1 MKKLVL
7 ILLLLPILGK
17 AQTTM
22 VWESKINNIYYHIE
36 LECIP
41 KKSGGVF
48 QFTISDPT
56 IGEEI
61 DYWVTG
67 VWIQLDDGSYQCY
80 VRKGQNKNEFSKIF
94 RITPGKSFQYKGK
107 SIEWKENR
115 TTTQQ

>member
-36 LECIP
+36 LEQTTN
-41 KKSGGVF
+41 VF
-48 QFTISDPT
+48 QFTISDPL

-67 VWIQLDDGSYQCY
+67 LWIQLDDGSYQCY

-107 SIEWKENR
+107 YIEWKENR

>member
-7 ILLLLPILGK
+7 ILLLLPTLGK

-36 LECIP
+36 LEQTTN
-41 KKSGGVF
+41 VF
-48 QFTISDPT
+48 QFTISDPL

-67 VWIQLDDGSYQCY
+67 LWIQLDDGSYQCY

-107 SIEWKENR
+107 YIEWKENR

>member
-7 ILLLLPILGK
+7 FLLLLPILGK

-36 LECIP
+36 LEQTTN
-41 KKSGGVF
+41 VF
-48 QFTISDPT
+48 QFTISDPL

-67 VWIQLDDGSYQCY
+67 LWIQLDDGSYQCY

-107 SIEWKENR
+107 YIEWKENR

>member
-7 ILLLLPILGK
+7 FLLLLPTLGK

-36 LECIP
+36 LEQTTN
-41 KKSGGVF
+41 VF

-67 VWIQLDDGSYQCY
+67 VWEPKNDSLYKCSVIDGQH
-80 VRKGQNKNEFSKIF
+80 KKEFPNLFLIKQ
-94 RITPGKSFQYKGK
+94 GKSFQYKGK
-107 SIEWKENR
+107 YIEWKEIR

>member
-7 ILLLLPILGK
+7 ILLLLPTLGK

-36 LECIP
+36 LEQTTN
-41 KKSGGVF
+41 VF
-48 QFTISDPT
+48 QFTISDPL

-67 VWIQLDDGSYQCY
+67 LWIQLDDGSYQCY

-94 RITPGKSFQYKGK
+94 RIIPGKSFQYKGK
-107 SIEWKENR
+107 YIEWKEIR

>member
-7 ILLLLPILGK
+7 ILLLLPTLGK

-22 VWESKINNIYYHIE
+22 VWESIINNIYYHIE
-36 LECIP
+36 LEQTTN
-41 KKSGGVF
+41 VF
-48 QFTISDPT
+48 QFTISDPL

-67 VWIQLDDGSYQCY
+67 LWIQLDDGSYQCY

-107 SIEWKENR
+107 YIEWKENR

>member
-7 ILLLLPILGK
+7 ILLLLPTLGK

-36 LECIP
+36 LEQTTN
-41 KKSGGVF
+41 VF
-48 QFTISDPT
+48 QFTISDPL

-67 VWIQLDDGSYQCY
+67 LWIQLDDGSYQCY

-107 SIEWKENR
+107 YIEWKENR
-115 TTTQQ
+115 TTTLQ

>member
-7 ILLLLPILGK
+7 ILLLLPTLGK

-36 LECIP
+36 LEQTTN
-41 KKSGGVF
+41 VF
-48 QFTISDPT
+48 QFTISDPL

-67 VWIQLDDGSYQCY
+67 LWIQLDDGSYQCY
-80 VRKGQNKNEFSKIF
+80 VRKGQNKNEFYKIF
-94 RITPGKSFQYKGK
+94 RIIPGKSFQYKGK
-107 SIEWKENR
+107 YIEWKEIR

>member
-7 ILLLLPILGK
+7 ILLLLPTLGK

-22 VWESKINNIYYHIE
+22 VWESKINNICYHIE

-67 VWIQLDDGSYQCY
+67 VWEPKMIVYINVQLLMDNI
-80 VRKGQNKNEFSKIF
+80 KKNFLIYS
-94 RITPGKSFQYKGK
+94 
-107 SIEWKENR
+107 
-115 TTTQQ
+115 

>member
-7 ILLLLPILGK
+7 ILLLLPTLGK

-36 LECIP
+36 LEQTTN
-41 KKSGGVF
+41 VF
-48 QFTISDPT
+48 QFTISDPL

-67 VWIQLDDGSYQCY
+67 LWIQLDDGSYQCY

-107 SIEWKENR
+107 YIEWKEIR

>member
-7 ILLLLPILGK
+7 ILLLLPTLGK

-22 VWESKINNIYYHIE
+22 VWESKIHNIYYHIE
-36 LECIP
+36 LEQTTN
-41 KKSGGVF
+41 VF

-67 VWIQLDDGSYQCY
+67 LWTQLNDGSYQCY
-80 VRKGQNKNEFSKIF
+80 VRKGQNKNEFPKLF

-107 SIEWKENR
+107 YIEWKENR

>member
-7 ILLLLPILGK
+7 ILLLLPTLGK

-36 LECIP
+36 LEQTTN
-41 KKSGGVF
+41 VF

-67 VWIQLDDGSYQCY
+67 LWTQLNDSTYQCY
-80 VRKGQNKNEFSKIF
+80 IRHGQYKNEFPKLF

-107 SIEWKENR
+107 YIEWKENR

>member
-7 ILLLLPILGK
+7 FLLLLPILGK

-36 LECIP
+36 LEQTTN
-41 KKSGGVF
+41 VF
-48 QFTISDPT
+48 QFTISDPL

-67 VWIQLDDGSYQCY
+67 LWIQLDDGSYQCY

-107 SIEWKENR
+107 YIEWKEIR

>member
-7 ILLLLPILGK
+7 ILLLLPTLGK

-36 LECIP
+36 LEQTTN
-41 KKSGGVF
+41 VF
-48 QFTISDPT
+48 QFTISDPL

-67 VWIQLDDGSYQCY
+67 LWIQLDDGSYQCY

-107 SIEWKENR
+107 DIEWKENR
-115 TTTQQ
+115 ITTQQ

>member
-7 ILLLLPILGK
+7 FLLLLPTLGK

-36 LECIP
+36 LEQTTN
-41 KKSGGVF
+41 VF
-48 QFTISDPT
+48 QFTISDT
-56 IGEEI
+56 LIGEEI

-67 VWIQLDDGSYQCY
+67 LWIQLDDGSYQCY

-107 SIEWKENR
+107 YIEWKENR

>member
-7 ILLLLPILGK
+7 FLLLLPTLGK

-36 LECIP
+36 LECVP

-67 VWIQLDDGSYQCY
+67 VWELRNDSLYKCSVIDGQH
-80 VRKGQNKNEFSKIF
+80 KKEFPNLFLIKH
-94 RITPGKSFQYKGK
+94 GKAFQYKGK
-107 SIEWKENR
+107 YIEWKEIR

>member
-7 ILLLLPILGK
+7 FLLLLPTLGK

-36 LECIP
+36 LEQTTN
-41 KKSGGVF
+41 VF
-48 QFTISDPT
+48 QFTISDPL

-67 VWIQLDDGSYQCY
+67 LWIQLDDGSYQCY

-107 SIEWKENR
+107 YIEWKEIR

>member
-7 ILLLLPILGK
+7 FLLLLPTLGK

-36 LECIP
+36 LEQTTN
-41 KKSGGVF
+41 VF
-48 QFTISDPT
+48 QFTISDPL

-67 VWIQLDDGSYQCY
+67 LWIQLDDGSYQCY

-107 SIEWKENR
+107 YIEWKENR

>member
-36 LECIP
+36 LEQTTN
-41 KKSGGVF
+41 VF
-48 QFTISDPT
+48 QFTISDPL

-67 VWIQLDDGSYQCY
+67 LWIQLDDGSYQCY

-107 SIEWKENR
+107 YIEWKEIR